1 MGALAE
7 PVAGRPEASAVL
19 QAAQAAGRDPQQQW
33 RKRRVAPQAGVIGQA
48 EVERRHHGSDAGKEG
63 SGTFERQAR
72 LGRARGND
80 RRVGP
85 AEQGGADDRRD
96 QAQPQRCPEHG
107 PRERAHR
114 CQAPA
119 QRPNQLV
126 CRSLS
131 HRGCNYW
138 SSVLSTVPTRA
149 RRALTARCTLTF
161 RAPTDWPDS
170 LAACASDSPRIL
182 IASSARRCR
191 SGSAASSGSIASTAR
206 SAPESLFVA
215 ATAKASGTSS
225 WLTSWR
231 AKGQLGPNGSYP
243 RSRR

>member
-1 MGALAE
+1 MAALAE

-19 QAAQAAGRDPQQQW
+19 QAAQVAGRDPQQQW

-85 AEQGGADDRRD
+85 AQQGGADDRRD

-114 CQAPA
+114 CQALA
-119 QRPNQLV
+119 QCPNQLV

-138 SSVLSTVPTRA
+138 SSVLCSVPTSA
-149 RRALTARCTLTF
+149 RRALTARWTLTF
-161 RAPTDWPDS
+161 TAPTAWPDS

-182 IASSARRCR
+182 IVSRARRCG
-191 SGSAASSGSIASTAR
+191 SDSAASSGSYQFASPCWAAR
-206 SAPESLFVA
+206 INRAH
-215 ATAKASGTSS
+215 ATSCNWDWVSEAMEPMM
-225 WLTSWR
+225 L
-231 AKGQLGPNGSYP
+231 
-243 RSRR
+243 

>member
-1 MGALAE
+1 M
-7 PVAGRPEASAVL
+7 RR
-19 QAAQAAGRDPQQQW
+19 QINH
-33 RKRRVAPQAGVIGQA
+33 RRVEGMEELQHEGR
-48 EVERRHHGSDAGKEG
+48 ER
-63 SGTFERQAR
+63 
-72 LGRARGND
+72 
-80 RRVGP
+80 
-85 AEQGGADDRRD
+85 GGADDQRD
-96 QAQPQRCPEHG
+96 QAQPRQRTEHG
-107 PRERAHR
+107 RTERAYR
-114 CQAPA
+114 RQALA
-119 QRPNQLV
+119 QYPDQLV
-126 CRSLS
+126 GRSLRL
-131 HRGCNYW
+131 HGCNYW
-138 SSVLSTVPTRA
+138 PSVLSTVPTRA